1 MINFLQKEIAFLNG
15 ATIEQINKG
24 FSSANVFKVC
34 KDKKEYILKIY
45 KDSIGDKK
53 SAVEKYICANQPIPK
68 VIEYGRTTNF
78 GFYIIME
85 YIKSGTLEELYDAI
99 SEDDIFNKAKI
110 LGEKQKILNEKYM
123 RHEENFFEEFRRNE
137 LEACDRTINM
147 INQYKNKL
155 PPIDVLKI
163 KEDMKRLINYFKYDK
178 YFFIHED
185 LKAANIMVSDELLM
199 IDYEETDLTYLP
211 ISLRYEMYHIMNND
225 NKKDKVRAFIRGIII
240 GLDEEQLNDNNLS
253 KKLAYGYLKSA
264 FVNITKYYIKNN
276 KQEEAYKQIASI
288 NKVYEKCKN
297 IEELIQI

>member
-15 ATIEQINKG
+15 ATIEPINKG

-53 SAVEKYICANQPIPK
+53 SAVEKYICENQPIPK

-85 YIKSGTLEELYDAI
+85 YIECGTLEELYNNI

-110 LGEKQKILNEKYM
+110 LGEKQRILNEKHIRY
-123 RHEENFFEEFRRNE
+123 EENFFEEFRRNE

-199 IDYEETDLTYLP
+199 IDYEETSFTYLP

-225 NKKDKVRAFIRGIII
+225 NKKDKVRAFIRGIMEGI
-240 GLDEEQLNDNNLS
+240 DEEQLNDNNLS